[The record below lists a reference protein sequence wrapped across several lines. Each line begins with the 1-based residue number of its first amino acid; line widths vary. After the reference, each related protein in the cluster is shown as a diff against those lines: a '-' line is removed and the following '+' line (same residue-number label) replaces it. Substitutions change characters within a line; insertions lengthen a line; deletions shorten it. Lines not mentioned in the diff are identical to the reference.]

1 MSVRDLLHVE
11 LYNDNLKTFNQSWRE
26 TLMAVGNYMEDSL
39 PDMLQRRTV
48 EEVFTCAE
56 SVIDQNDTAV
66 KR

>member
-1 MSVRDLLHVE
+1 MSVRDLPNVGLH
-11 LYNDNLKTFNQSWRE
+11 NDNSRRAI
-26 TLMAVGNYMEDSL
+26 TLMA
-39 PDMLQRRTV
+39 V